1 MSFYAALSGPNRE
14 MSATKIAILL
24 GPWLF
29 TYVVCCENAGS
40 LKYRR
45 RCRLKYWCRI
55 SLHLLMNFKKYRR
68 HLADPGIL
76 SCKISE
82 SGILSCNGFSELIFV
97 ITITASY
104 ELILVPFLHRRL
116 HGGLSNALMALIQ
129 WHARNFL
136 EGRGRE
142 LLVKHAFLLGIRTS
156 YSQSRGAR
164 VFLHV
169 HQPGYL
175 NGHVVW
181 GSWKQGNEERL
192 RLPTSRN

>member
-1 MSFYAALSGPNRE
+1 MLLVIANVENDQIFLVIINRMAMCFECSCWCRAQKMSHKLMFGSSRTPNCFFYIFIHSLRFVSRRW
-14 MSATKIAILL
+14 SSYISQI
-24 GPWLF
+24 
-29 TYVVCCENAGS
+29 YVVAAS
-40 LKYRR
+40 
-45 RCRLKYWCRI
+45 
-55 SLHLLMNFKKYRR
+55 
-68 HLADPGIL
+68 
-76 SCKISE
+76 SE
-82 SGILSCNGFSELIFV
+82 V
-97 ITITASY
+97 
-104 ELILVPFLHRRL
+104 LVPFLHRRL

-129 WHARNFL
+129 WHASNFL
-136 EGRGRE
+136 EGGGRE

-156 YSQSRGAR
+156 DSQSRVAR